1 MTDFKGTVSS
11 DFLKKVAI
19 PDTKKGDFIDYAAT
33 DFLTLRSA
41 LIDYIKAVYPLEYQN
56 FSESDLGMMLLELV
70 AYMGSVFSLKADLLA
85 NENYFLTARNRY
97 NVQKLLQLIGISMK
111 GPTSAAANADWTIP
125 TALSENFI
133 TMRPENRAITI
144 TAPEDGAPLS
154 YTLYKVIAG
163 KVQDINSTGNIQLY
177 ASEATDPDS
186 ATVWDNLALLEG
198 SLAIQTGTL
207 PLLESV
213 ATVDLA
219 KGPVIEGSVQVF
231 VNAPE
236 YVAGSGV
243 YTQVENLYFAS
254 GATDKIFQVNLTQDF
269 KGTVVFGDDI
279 TGQAPPPGAN
289 YIISYRVGGGTR
301 GNIMDSIINS
311 NILGHILNTDGSA
324 ITGVIQNTSLA
335 TGGADAETV
344 AHAKKY
350 APLFFKSQDRLV
362 TLQDYVAHSNSF
374 MTSQSTMG
382 KATAATRKGYASAN
396 MIDVYILEK
405 ASTIQLQ
412 KASSSFKM
420 ALLTYLN
427 ERKMLTDELTIVDG
441 VIRSLDLVI
450 TIRVDREL
458 EPREEEIK
466 AATRDAILNFFAVD
480 NMDYGQP
487 FIMANLSRDVFKLI
501 PEVRYATVDNLTSD
515 VLVDF
520 NEIIQL
526 NNFVINVAFI

>member
-1 MTDFKGTVSS
+1 M
-11 DFLKKVAI
+11 
-19 PDTKKGDFIDYAAT
+19 
-33 DFLTLRSA
+33 
-41 LIDYIKAVYPLEYQN
+41 
-56 FSESDLGMMLLELV
+56 
-70 AYMGSVFSLKADLLA
+70 
-85 NENYFLTARNRY
+85 
-97 NVQKLLQLIGISMK
+97 
-111 GPTSAAANADWTIP
+111 
-125 TALSENFI
+125 
-133 TMRPENRAITI
+133 
-144 TAPEDGAPLS
+144 
-154 YTLYKVIAG
+154 
-163 KVQDINSTGNIQLY
+163 
-177 ASEATDPDS
+177 
-186 ATVWDNLALLEG
+186 
-198 SLAIQTGTL
+198 
-207 PLLESV
+207 
-213 ATVDLA
+213 
-219 KGPVIEGSVQVF
+219 
-231 VNAPE
+231 
-236 YVAGSGV
+236 AGSGV

-450 TIRVDREL
+450 TIRIDKEL

>member
-97 NVQKLLQLIGISMK
+97 NVLKLLQLIGISMK

-133 TMRPENRAITI
+133 TIRPENRAITI

-254 GATDKIFQVNLTQDF
+254 GATDKIFQVIYDEF
-269 KGTVVFGDDI
+269 
-279 TGQAPPPGAN
+279 
-289 YIISYRVGGGTR
+289 
-301 GNIMDSIINS
+301 
-311 NILGHILNTDGSA
+311 
-324 ITGVIQNTSLA
+324 
-335 TGGADAETV
+335 
-344 AHAKKY
+344 
-350 APLFFKSQDRLV
+350 LFHL
-362 TLQDYVAHSNSF
+362 HSNLHN
-374 MTSQSTMG
+374 T
-382 KATAATRKGYASAN
+382 
-396 MIDVYILEK
+396 
-405 ASTIQLQ
+405 
-412 KASSSFKM
+412 
-420 ALLTYLN
+420 
-427 ERKMLTDELTIVDG
+427 
-441 VIRSLDLVI
+441 
-450 TIRVDREL
+450 
-458 EPREEEIK
+458 
-466 AATRDAILNFFAVD
+466 
-480 NMDYGQP
+480 
-487 FIMANLSRDVFKLI
+487 
-501 PEVRYATVDNLTSD
+501 
-515 VLVDF
+515 
-520 NEIIQL
+520 
-526 NNFVINVAFI
+526 